1 MKKSF
6 VFVAVVV
13 SLTFPGLVRTQEP
26 QSAPSQ
32 DVPQPATNSRSSAG
46 ESAIDSQGIR
56 NYLLGPGDTLDVR
69 VFGQSDLNAI
79 VEVDSDGNISSLPF
93 LESPIPAKCR
103 TEKEVQKDIVKAYG
117 KFLKNPQVSV
127 RIAERKS
134 RQPATVFGAVR
145 QPTRVQMQRKVR
157 LNELMVVSGGFTD
170 RASGTIQILHTEPLM
185 CPQPGE
191 ESLAAPID
199 DSKVPLEIVKIT
211 DLRTGKAQANPV
223 IRPGDYIIVTE
234 AEPVYITGSVVSP
247 QGVFLRDQLTLSRAL
262 AMVGGARKEAKLNEV
277 RIYRQKPGA
286 TDQEMIR
293 VDYAAI
299 KKSQKPDFFLQAFD
313 IIEVPEAGIF
323 SGPRIIQTL
332 VGAASGSL
340 GTMFSQGGTTVAN
353 RVLY

>member
-1 MKKSF
+1 MKRSL
-6 VFVAVVV
+6 VLMAIVS
-13 SLTFPGLVRTQEP
+13 SLTFPGLVRPQEP
-26 QSAPSQ
+26 QSSSAQDVAPSS
-32 DVPQPATNSRSSAG
+32 PRAGAG
-46 ESAIDSQGIR
+46 ESGIDGQGIR

-93 LESPIPAKCR
+93 LEAPISAKCR
-103 TEKEVQKDIVKAYG
+103 TEKQVQKDITKAYE
-117 KFLKNPQVSV
+117 KYLNKPQVSV

-145 QPTRVQMQRKVR
+145 QPTRVDMKRKVR

-191 ESLAAPID
+191 EALAAPID
-199 DSKVPLEIVKIT
+199 DTKAPLDIVKIA
-211 DLRTGKAQANPV
+211 DLKAGKALANPV

-247 QGVFLRDQLTLSRAL
+247 QGIFLRDQLTLSRAL
-262 AMVGGARKEAKLNEV
+262 AMVGGARKEAKISDV
-277 RIYRQKPGA
+277 RVYRQKPGA

-299 KKSQKPDFFLQAFD
+299 KKNQKPDFFLQPFD
-313 IIEVPEAGIF
+313 VVEVPEASILS
-323 SGPRIIQTL
+323 SGRIMPTL
-332 VGAASGSL
+332 FGALTGGLGSMVTSGGSSL
-340 GTMFSQGGTTVAN
+340 VN
-353 RVLY
+353 RVIY

>member
-1 MKKSF
+1 MKRYLAL
-6 VFVAVVV
+6 VALTL
-13 SLTFPGLVRTQEP
+13 SLTFPGLVRSQEP

-32 DVPQPATNSRSSAG
+32 DVPRASGMSDTSGVDN
-46 ESAIDSQGIR
+46 QGIR

-69 VFGQSDLNAI
+69 VFGQSDLNAV

-93 LESPIPAKCR
+93 LDAPIPAKCR
-103 TEKEVQKDIVKAYG
+103 TDKEIQKDIIKAYG
-117 KFLKNPQVSV
+117 KYIKNPQVSV

-170 RASGTIQILHTEPLM
+170 RASGTIQIFHTEPLM

-191 ESLAAPID
+191 EALAQPID
-199 DSKVPLEIVKIT
+199 DSKAPFEIVKISE
-211 DLRTGKAQANPV
+211 LRSGKGQANPV
-223 IRPGDYIIVTE
+223 VRPGDIVLVTE

-247 QGVFLRDQLTLSRAL
+247 QGIFLRDQLTLSRAL
-262 AMVGGARKEAKLNEV
+262 AMVGGVRKEAKASDV

-286 TDQEMIR
+286 TDQETIR

-299 KKSQKPDFFLQAFD
+299 KKNQKPDFFLQAFD
-313 IIEVPEAGIF
+313 IVEVPEAGMF
-323 SGPRIIQTL
+323 SPSRIGQTL
-332 VGAASGSL
+332 VGAVSGSL
-340 GTMFSQGGTTVAN
+340 GSMFSTGGMSVAN
-353 RVLY
+353 RVIY